1 MRIRR
6 LVPDQPEP
14 RHSSTFLVDGD
25 DRLDLAQIAEVIDQL
40 PQLHR
45 ALNVAAEKNEAAGLN
60 PAKQRRAFRIQFV
73 ARNTGKDQLAK
84 RSVFHGGH
92 FTFGVELRNNISLKK
107 IGIFG
112 GTFDPIHHGH
122 LILARDAVEQLQ
134 LDELVFIPAAISPH
148 KLGQSPAVGD
158 ARVEMLRAAIEGE
171 PQFCLDTLELERPA
185 PSYAV
190 DTIEA
195 LRTRDRDRQFV
206 YLIGEDNVARLST
219 WHRFPELSQMVQFA
233 VLDRTG
239 LKTQHPFPTVRRH
252 VDISATDI
260 RNRVARG
267 RSIRYLVPPAVE
279 EIIRQRQLYRES

>member
-1 MRIRR
+1 M
-6 LVPDQPEP
+6 
-14 RHSSTFLVDGD
+14 
-25 DRLDLAQIAEVIDQL
+25 
-40 PQLHR
+40 
-45 ALNVAAEKNEAAGLN
+45 
-60 PAKQRRAFRIQFV
+60 
-73 ARNTGKDQLAK
+73 
-84 RSVFHGGH
+84 
-92 FTFGVELRNNISLKK
+92 KK

-122 LILARDAVEQLQ
+122 LILAHDAIEQLQ

-148 KLGQSPAVGD
+148 KLDRTPTPAD

-190 DTIEA
+190 DTVEA
-195 LRTRDRDRQFV
+195 LRIREPDAQFV

-219 WHRFPELSQMVQFA
+219 WHRFAELSQMVQFA

-239 LKTQHPFPTVRRH
+239 LKTEHPFPTVRRH

-267 RSIRYLVPPAVE
+267 QSIRYLVPPAVE
-279 EIIRQRQLYRES
+279 KIIRERQLYRESLKSPPKL